1 MEKYEVKITDEALKD
16 MEKIYDYIANSY
28 AIARK
33 TSVNSLLGTIRVQQ
47 EMNDTDGMKIVSKDT
62 QRLYKFYTLSWY
74 A

>member
-33 TSVNSLLGTIRVQQ
+33 TSVNSLFGT
-47 EMNDTDGMKIVSKDT
+47 NTNPDTSRESHIPKDNK
-62 QRLYKFYTLSWY
+62 Q
-74 A
+74 